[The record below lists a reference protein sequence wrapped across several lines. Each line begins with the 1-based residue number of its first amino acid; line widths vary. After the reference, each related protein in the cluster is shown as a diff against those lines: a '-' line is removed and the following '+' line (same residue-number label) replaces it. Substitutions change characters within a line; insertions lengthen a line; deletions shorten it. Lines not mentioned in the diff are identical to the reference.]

1 MTFTTH
7 QKTFNP
13 IQRRWLLPLASIFC
27 IFLLS
32 NFSLQAQNTI
42 RGTVYSQKDG
52 SNLIG
57 ANLIIKG
64 TGTGAVTDWDGRFS
78 ITTREELPLV
88 LEVSYIGYQKQ
99 EIAIEDFSPVRIFLE
114 EDQAVFETIE
124 VRGSRILDRQKEAP
138 LTVEAMDA
146 IGIKQTP
153 SSNFYEGLGSL
164 KGVDMTTASL
174 GFTIINTRGFNS
186 TSPVRSL
193 QIIDGVDNQAPGLNF
208 SLGNFLGSSELDV
221 QRVEIIQGASSA
233 FYGPNAF
240 NGVISMETKS
250 PFYHS
255 GLSAQVKMGERNL
268 VETAVRWADVL
279 QNSEGDD
286 KWGYKLNISYLRAD
300 DWVANNYEP
309 VHGSLVD
316 KTNPGGFDGVNI
328 YGDEY
333 RTSMDLTDAGLSSSF
348 AGLGQ
353 WHRRG
358 YKEEDLVDYDT
369 RNFKGNFAL
378 YFRTQAEKGPESPEV
393 KWSNTY
399 SRGTTVYQG
408 DNRFSLKNIQF
419 FQSVLDFSKRGEY
432 FIRAYATV
440 SDAGDSYDP
449 YFTALRLQTRAK
461 SNQEWSK
468 DYTNFWIGSNGP
480 RRWMNQNGY
489 PQVEIISEPPFAIF
503 DRKGA
508 KEWLA
513 NNQDSLLA
521 WHQLAQGYAN
531 SAGFGIGQ
539 DFFEPGTDR
548 FNEAFNDI
556 TSKLNNDS
564 LQGTRFYDR
573 SALYHVHGEYKFN
586 PTFTDEWVFGGNVRY
601 YTPRSKGTIFRDED
615 ESITN
620 FEYGIYSGIT
630 KKFFDNKLSANIT
643 ARVDKNQNFKAVFS
657 PAASLVY
664 QVKQGSFLRATFS
677 SALRNPTLTD
687 QFLRLNVGPAI
698 LSGNLNGVDSLIT
711 VESFNKFRNT
721 LEKGLLEYFDIDPVR
736 PEKVNTFELGYRTT
750 LFDRL
755 FVDAGYYFSIYND
768 FLGFNIGIEADFE
781 AVTGLPQRLTVFR
794 YSANSVNRVT
804 TQGFS
809 VGLNYYIGNY
819 YQAFGNYSWNRLNSD
834 IDDPIIPAYNTPE
847 HKFNIGFSGRE
858 IPYSRD
864 LNLGFNINYKWMEG
878 FLFEGS
884 PQFTGPIPSY
894 GLLDLQINGNFT
906 NYHTTIKVGASNILD
921 NRVFHS
927 YGGPRIGRMAYITLT
942 YEFNKN

>member
-1 MTFTTH
+1 MHKIISKIMSRRLTFSVV
-7 QKTFNP
+7 
-13 IQRRWLLPLASIFC
+13 LLFI
-27 IFLLS
+27 LLS
-32 NFSLQAQNTI
+32 FLGNHDNIYAQNVI
-42 RGTVYSQKDG
+42 RGTVFSEADG
-52 SNLIG
+52 GTLIG

-64 TGTGAVTDWDGRFS
+64 TSTGTITDWDGTFS
-78 ITTREELPLV
+78 ITTTEELPLI
-88 LEVSYIGYQKQ
+88 LEVSYIGYETRK
-99 EIAIEDFSPVRIFLE
+99 IEVKEFGRLTILLE

-124 VRGSRILDRQKEAP
+124 VRGSRILDRQREAP
-138 LTVEAMDA
+138 QTIQALDA

-164 KGVDMTTASL
+164 PGVDMTTASL

-208 SLGNFLGSSELDV
+208 SLGNFLGSSELDL

-240 NGVISMETKS
+240 NGVISMETKN
-250 PFYHS
+250 PFFHS
-255 GLSAQVKMGERNL
+255 GLSAQVKFGERNL
-268 VETAVRWADVL
+268 IETAIRWADVW
-279 QNSEGDD
+279 QNNEGYDQ
-286 KWGYKLNISYLRAD
+286 WGYKLNLSYLRAD

-309 VHGSLVD
+309 VYGSLVD
-316 KTNPGGFDGVNI
+316 KSNPGGFDAVNI

-378 YFRTQAEKGPESPEV
+378 YFRTQAEKGLESPEL
-393 KWSNTY
+393 KWSSSY

-419 FQSVLDFSKRGEY
+419 FQSVLDFSKRGKY

-503 DRKGA
+503 DREGA
-508 KEWLA
+508 IEWLA

-521 WHQLAQGYAN
+521 WHQLAQENAN

-586 PTFTDEWVFGGNVRY
+586 PTFTDKWVFGGNIRY

-721 LEKGLLEYFDIDPVR
+721 LEKDLLEYFDIDPVR